1 MIEKERKFK
10 VKSEKFIS
18 LSHKVINIKQGYLS
32 KDNNLAIRIRIS
44 DKNAYLCIKGPTSR
58 SGISR
63 FEFEKEI
70 SLIEGGKLLKLS
82 LPRIIFKKRYLIK
95 YKKQLLEVDVFEG
108 FLKGLILAE
117 IELNS
122 ESQKVNLPDWV
133 GEEVTGVNSF
143 YNSQL
148 SKLTN
153 SEVDDLIRL
162 Y

>member
-10 VKSEKFIS
+10 VKSKKFIS
-18 LSHKVINIKQGYLS
+18 FSHKVINIKQGYLS

-44 DKNAYLCIKGPTSR
+44 DKKAHLCIKGPTCK

-63 FEFEKEI
+63 FEFEKKI
-70 SLIEGGKLLKLS
+70 SLIEGTKLLKLS
-82 LPRIIFKKRYLIK
+82 LPRIIFKKRYLIE
-95 YKKQLLEVDVFEG
+95 YKNQLLEVDVFEG

-122 ESQKVNLPDWV
+122 KSQKIYLPDWV
-133 GEEVTGVNSF
+133 GEEVTGVKTF

-148 SKLTN
+148 SKLTD
-153 SEVDDLIRL
+153 SEVNNLIRL

>member
-70 SLIEGGKLLKLS
+70 SLIEGIKLLKLC
-82 LPRIIFKKRYLIK
+82 LPRIIFKKRYLIE
-95 YKKQLLEVDVFEG
+95 YKKQLIEVDVFEG

-148 SKLTN
+148 SKLTD

>member
-1 MIEKERKFK
+1 MVEKERKFK
-10 VKSEKFIS
+10 VTSKKFIS

-32 KDNNLAIRIRIS
+32 KEKNMSVRIRIS
-44 DKNAYLCIKGPTSR
+44 ENTSFLCIKGPSFK

-70 SLIEGGKLLKLS
+70 SLIEGSELLRLC
-82 LPRIIFKKRYLIK
+82 LPRIICKKRYLIK
-95 YKKQLLEVDVFEG
+95 YKKQLFEIDVFEG

-122 ESQKVNLPDWV
+122 ESQKVYLPDWI
-133 GEEVTGVNSF
+133 GEEVTGVKNF

-148 SKLTN
+148 SKLT
-153 SEVDDLIRL
+153 DDEINALL
-162 Y
+162 SKY

>member
-70 SLIEGGKLLKLS
+70 SVIEGSKLLKLC
-82 LPRIIFKKRYLIK
+82 LPRIIFKKRYLIE

-148 SKLTN
+148 SKLTD

>member
-32 KDNNLAIRIRIS
+32 KDNNLTIRIRIS

-70 SLIEGGKLLKLS
+70 SVIEGSKLLKLC
-82 LPRIIFKKRYLIK
+82 LPRIIFKKRYLIE

-148 SKLTN
+148 SKLTD
-153 SEVDDLIRL
+153 SEVNDLIRL

>member
-10 VKSEKFIS
+10 VKSKKFIS
-18 LSHKVINIKQGYLS
+18 FSHKVINIKQGYLS
-32 KDNNLAIRIRIS
+32 KDNNLAVRVRIS
-44 DKNAYLCIKGPTSR
+44 DKKAYLCIKGPTCK

-63 FEFEKEI
+63 FEFEKKI
-70 SLIEGGKLLKLS
+70 SLIEGTKLLKLC
-82 LPRIIFKKRYLIK
+82 LPRIIFKKRYLIE
-95 YKKQLLEVDVFEG
+95 YKNQLLEVDVFEG

-122 ESQKVNLPDWV
+122 KSQKIYLPDWV
-133 GEEVTGVNSF
+133 GEEVTGVKTF

-148 SKLTN
+148 SKLTD
-153 SEVDDLIRL
+153 SEVNNLIRL

>member
-32 KDNNLAIRIRIS
+32 KDNNLTIRIRIS

-70 SLIEGGKLLKLS
+70 SVIEGSKLLKLC
-82 LPRIIFKKRYLIK
+82 LPRIIFKKRYLIE

-122 ESQKVNLPDWV
+122 ESQKVNLPDCV

-148 SKLTN
+148 SKLTD

>member
-1 MIEKERKFK
+1 MTEKERKFK
-10 VKSEKFIS
+10 VISKKFIS

-32 KDNNLAIRIRIS
+32 KDNNLSIRIRIS
-44 DKNAYLCIKGPTSR
+44 DKKSFLGIKGPCSE

-70 SLIEGGKLLKLS
+70 SLIEGKKLLRLC
-82 LPRIIFKKRYLIK
+82 LPRIISKKRYLMD
-95 YKKQLLEVDVFEG
+95 YEKQLFEIDVFEG
-108 FLKGLILAE
+108 FLKGLIIAE

-122 ESQKVNLPDWV
+122 ESQKVSLPEWI
-133 GEEVTGVNSF
+133 GKEVTGVKSF

-148 SKLTN
+148 SRLTD

-162 Y
+162 C

>member
-32 KDNNLAIRIRIS
+32 KDNNLTIRIRIS

-70 SLIEGGKLLKLS
+70 SVIEGSKLLKLC
-82 LPRIIFKKRYLIK
+82 LPRIIFKKRYLIE

-148 SKLTN
+148 SKLTD

>member
-10 VKSEKFIS
+10 VKSNKFIS
-18 LSHKVINIKQGYLS
+18 LSHKVITIKQGYLS
-32 KDNNLAIRIRIS
+32 KGDNLTSRIRIS
-44 DKNAYLCIKGPTSR
+44 DEKAYLCIKGPSSK

-63 FEFEKEI
+63 FEFEKKI
-70 SLIEGGKLLKLS
+70 SLIEGNKLLKLC
-82 LPRIIFKKRYLIK
+82 LPRIIFKKRYLIE
-95 YKKQLLEVDVFEG
+95 YKKQLLEIDVFQD
-108 FLKGLILAE
+108 FLKGLIIAE

-122 ESQKVNLPDWV
+122 ESQKVSLPDWV
-133 GEEVTGVNSF
+133 GDEVTGIKSF

-148 SKLTN
+148 SKLTD

>member
-1 MIEKERKFK
+1 MVEKERKFK
-10 VKSEKFIS
+10 VTSKKFIS

-32 KDNNLAIRIRIS
+32 KDKNISVRIRIS
-44 DKNAYLCIKGPTSR
+44 ENKSFLCIKGPSFK

-70 SLIEGGKLLKLS
+70 SLIEGSELLRLC
-82 LPRIIFKKRYLIK
+82 LPRIICKKRYFIK
-95 YKKQLLEVDVFEG
+95 YKKQLFEIDVFEG

-122 ESQKVNLPDWV
+122 ESQKVYLPDWI
-133 GEEVTGVNSF
+133 GEEVTGVKNF

-148 SKLTN
+148 SKLT
-153 SEVDDLIRL
+153 DDEINALL
-162 Y
+162 SKY

>member
-1 MIEKERKFK
+1 MIERERKFK
-10 VKSEKFIS
+10 VKSKKFIS
-18 LSHKVINIKQGYLS
+18 LSHEVINIKQGYLS
-32 KDNNLAIRIRIS
+32 KGDNLTVRIRVS
-44 DKNAYLCIKGPTSR
+44 DKKSFLSIKGPSSK

-70 SLIEGGKLLKLS
+70 SLNDGCELLKLC
-82 LPRIIFKKRYLIK
+82 LPRIISKKRYLII
-95 YKKQLLEVDVFEG
+95 YMNQLFEVDVFED

-122 ESQKVNLPDWV
+122 ESQKVSLPDWI
-133 GEEVTGVNSF
+133 GEEVTGMKIF

-153 SEVDDLIRL
+153 GEVNDLL
-162 Y
+162 KMY

>member
-148 SKLTN
+148 SKLTD

>member
-32 KDNNLAIRIRIS
+32 KENNLVIRIRIS
-44 DKNAYLCIKGPTSR
+44 DKNAYLCIKGPTSE

-63 FEFEKEI
+63 FEFEKKI
-70 SLIEGGKLLKLS
+70 SLIEGGELLKLC

-95 YKKQLLEVDVFEG
+95 YKNQLLEVDVFEG

-122 ESQKVNLPDWV
+122 ESQKVSLPDWV
-133 GEEVTGVNSF
+133 GKEVTGVKSF

-148 SKLTN
+148 SKLTD
-153 SEVDDLIRL
+153 SEVNDLIRL

>member
-10 VKSEKFIS
+10 VKSKKFIS
-18 LSHKVINIKQGYLS
+18 FSHKVINIKQGYLS
-32 KDNNLAIRIRIS
+32 KDNNPAVRVRIS
-44 DKNAYLCIKGPTSR
+44 DKKAYLCIKGPTCK

-63 FEFEKEI
+63 FEFEKKI
-70 SLIEGGKLLKLS
+70 SLIEGTKLLKLS
-82 LPRIIFKKRYLIK
+82 LPRIIFKKRYLIE
-95 YKKQLLEVDVFEG
+95 YKNQLLEVDVFEG

-122 ESQKVNLPDWV
+122 KSQKIYLPDWV
-133 GEEVTGVNSF
+133 GEEVTGVKTF

-148 SKLTN
+148 SKLTD
-153 SEVDDLIRL
+153 SEVNNLIRL

>member
-10 VKSEKFIS
+10 VKSEKFIF

-70 SLIEGGKLLKLS
+70 SLIEGIKLLKLC
-82 LPRIIFKKRYLIK
+82 LPRIIFKKRYLIE
-95 YKKQLLEVDVFEG
+95 YKKQLIEVDVFEG

-122 ESQKVNLPDWV
+122 ESQKVNLPDWL

-148 SKLTN
+148 SKLTD